1 MECLGTKVEG
11 TGEVCE
17 SGIEIDKSIGLSEGS
32 IEGGFI
38 EEDTSGDS
46 STIGGYEM
54 GISMAIGE
62 ENVITSLE
70 TDGIDAGE
78 PN

>member
-17 SGIEIDKSIGLSEGS
+17 SSIETDESIGLSEGS
-32 IEGGFI
+32 IEGGSV
-38 EEDTSGDS
+38 EEDTSGES

-54 GISMAIGE
+54 GISMGIGE
-62 ENVITSLE
+62 ENVETSLE